1 LEAPYKSK
9 EIHMIKG
16 MIAAVSAVTLA
27 GAVLAQVST
36 GQPTSGTSIGVTPPP
51 STGVTTDTSRLATD
65 CDQVAANARANQPPH
80 STMGCGKTA
89 TTTTTMGATNAT
101 VATPAPASTT
111 TDTTASTSSTTTTTA
126 AAPAPADTSMD
137 KSSRK
142 LAKADRN

>member
-1 LEAPYKSK
+1 
-9 EIHMIKG
+9 MIKG

-27 GAVLAQVST
+27 GAVFAQVST

-51 STGVTTDTSRLATD
+51 STGVTTDTSRLASD
-65 CDQVAANARANQPPH
+65 CSQVAANMRANQPPH
-80 STMGCGKTA
+80 STMGCDKTA
-89 TTTTTMGATNAT
+89 TTTSMGATGAT
-101 VATPAPASTT
+101 VATPAPATTT
-111 TDTTASTSSTTTTTA
+111 TDTTASRSSSTTTA

>member
-1 LEAPYKSK
+1 
-9 EIHMIKG
+9 MIKG
-16 MIAAVSAVTLA
+16 MIAAVSALTLA

-51 STGVTTDTSRLATD
+51 STGATTDTSRLATD
-65 CDQVAANARANQPPH
+65 CDKVAADARAAQPPH
-80 STMGCGKTA
+80 LTMGCDKTGA
-89 TTTTTMGATNAT
+89 KASTMGATGAT

-111 TDTTASTSSTTTTTA
+111 TDTTASKSSSTTTTAA

-137 KSSRK
+137 KGSRK